1 MKNIVLSRRSAL
13 LGGFALAVSSALAR
27 AQVVGYVPSAT
38 EFSVLKT
45 GAYVG
50 MANANA
56 AIRQAI
62 TDANNAGGGRVVLP
76 GTGSYAWK
84 AGFDDPIAVPS
95 GVYLDGAAP
104 FGGPTRLSL
113 YGSSP
118 VFTFTGANRAGLR
131 GFAVEGSGMTG
142 GCLASVLSGTRIGI
156 LDIVSGNLWRLLD
169 AKAVNQLWHHNS
181 WHNGVRG
188 ETLIR
193 WYGDDANRSD
203 VLDLEAITASGVGAA
218 SIATAI
224 DWDGNCHTLAARGCR
239 FTNFDRGLL
248 IRKQAGATAPAFL
261 FAEDLEFD
269 YPAREAIRMEAG
281 ADMHIDNLY
290 AHGSRTEH
298 NIYVAAG
305 LGDRALKI
313 GGAKISGAWK
323 AGINAAS
330 RVELDGHVYDNSK
343 AGIGSYGGVEIE
355 SGGALQFIGGFSK
368 DARQSYGVI
377 AKAGAGDVMIAPV
390 VDLRGNA
397 TADFLDT
404 AGTIRTGKEMT
415 VAIQAG
421 PGGSLTWN
429 AMPAA
434 ATLLPGA
441 TRGVM
446 PLDLR
451 RFSQARLVVNRQGVA
466 GATGA
471 KLATKFNVS
480 GSFAAA
486 NFNDLGTAPIEV
498 GLDAIN
504 QVVDSGWV
512 NIAAA
517 ARVAKAYIALVGY
530 GGDGTASPSF
540 GAISIDLR

>member
-1 MKNIVLSRRSAL
+1 MTGVISRRSAL
-13 LGGFALAVSSALAR
+13 LGGLASIALASIAR
-27 AQVVGYVPSAT
+27 AQVVGYVSTGA

-50 MANANA
+50 MANANS

-62 TDANNAGGGRVVLP
+62 ADAANAGGGRVVLP
-76 GTGSYAWK
+76 GTGADGWK
-84 AGFDDPIAVPS
+84 VGFDDPIAVPS

-113 YGSSP
+113 YGASP
-118 VFTFTGANRAGLR
+118 IFTFTGANRAGLR
-131 GFAVEGSGMTG
+131 GFAVEGAGMTG
-142 GCLASVLSGTRIGI
+142 GCLASILSGTRIGI

-281 ADMHIDNLY
+281 SDMHVDNLY
-290 AHGSRTEH
+290 AHGSRTDH

-313 GGAKISGAWK
+313 NGAKISGAWK
-323 AGINAAS
+323 AGVNASS

-343 AGIGSYGGVEIE
+343 AGTGSYGGVEIE

-377 AKAGAGDVMIAPV
+377 AKAGAGDVVFAPV

-404 AGTIRTGKEMT
+404 SGTIRTGKEMT
-415 VAIQAG
+415 VPIQAG

-441 TRGVM
+441 TRAVM

-466 GATGA
+466 GAAGA
-471 KLATKFNVS
+471 KLGVKYNAS

-486 NFNDLGTAPIEV
+486 NFLDAGVAAIEI
-498 GLDAIN
+498 GLDATN

-512 NIAAA
+512 NLASGAQI
-517 ARVAKAYIALVGY
+517 AKAYIGLVGA
-530 GGDGTASPSF
+530 GGDGTVSPTF
-540 GAISIDLR
+540 GAISIDFR